1 MPHPNHFPPLIELE
15 QTDSTNNY
23 AMQLVREGMAKEGMA
38 VLAYHQTAGKG
49 QRSKNWLSEQSKGL
63 NLSIVVSADFLSPTN
78 GFQLLATTAVA
89 VTDVLNR
96 STGQEFKIKW
106 PNDIYRDD
114 KKAGGILIESV
125 IQGTKWKWSVIGIG
139 INVLQERFPADL
151 PNAISLKQICEK
163 DFDIKMLAESIRKRV
178 MDDML
183 RLKEEG
189 FDQLYHAYLQ
199 RLYKLGKMVELRIDN
214 RNQTVYIKGVSKEGL
229 LETGIEND
237 VNYAFGDVEWVQ
249 KF

>member
-1 MPHPNHFPPLIELE
+1 LSHPNHFPPLIELE

-23 AMQLVREGMAKEGMA
+23 AMQLVREEMAKHGLA

-49 QRSKNWLSEQSKGL
+49 QRSKNWMTEHAKGL

-89 VTDVLNR
+89 VTDVLNI
-96 STGQEFKIKW
+96 STGEEFKIKW
-106 PNDIYRDD
+106 PNDIYRND

-139 INVLQERFPADL
+139 INVLQERFPPDL
-151 PNAISLKQICEK
+151 PNAISLKQICER
-163 DFDIKMLAESIRKRV
+163 DFDIKTLAESIRKRV
-178 MDDML
+178 MDDVL
-183 RLKEEG
+183 RLREEG
-189 FDQLYHAYLQ
+189 FDNLYHTYRQ
-199 RLYKLGKMVELRIDN
+199 RLYKSGEMVELRIN
-214 RNQTVYIKGVSKEGL
+214 NQNQTVYIKGVSKDGL
-229 LETGIEND
+229 LETGIENG